1 MIRKM
6 LAAVLENALSAD
18 WSRVRTRLDA
28 VCMLIERNP
37 DRTPPLL
44 AQRLLVSGEDHR
56 HARHPGFDLIAIGR
70 ACWRRLRYG
79 THEGGSTIEQQIVRV
94 LTGRYERTIVRKLRE
109 IALAVLVSR
118 RYAKHRL
125 PAAYLWIGYYG
136 WRMNGYKQA
145 CRRLGI
151 LTQSLSSKEAAMLV
165 ARLKYPQPRDASAHR
180 MTQIEQRAEHLRV
193 LYRRHVIDGT
203 YRHLNGP
210 TLYRRS
216 TSIEPLPQS

>member
-1 MIRKM
+1 MIGKM
-6 LAAVLENALSAD
+6 LAAVIENALSAD
-18 WSRVRTRLDA
+18 WGTVHTRLDT
-28 VCMLIERNP
+28 VLMLIERTP
-37 DRTPPLL
+37 DCTLPLI

-79 THEGGSTIEQQIVRV
+79 THEGASTIEQQIVRV
-94 LTGRYERTIVRKLRE
+94 LTGRYERTVARKLRE
-109 IALAVLVSR
+109 IALAALVSR

-136 WRMNGYKQA
+136 WRMNGYVQA
-145 CRRLGI
+145 CRRLGMV
-151 LTQSLSSKEAAMLV
+151 TQSLSSEEAAMLV
-165 ARLKYPQPRDASAHR
+165 ARLKYPQPRDASVHR
-180 MTQIEQRAEHLRV
+180 MTQIERRAKHLRV
-193 LYRRHVIDGT
+193 LYQRHVIDGT

-210 TLYRRS
+210 TLYKRS